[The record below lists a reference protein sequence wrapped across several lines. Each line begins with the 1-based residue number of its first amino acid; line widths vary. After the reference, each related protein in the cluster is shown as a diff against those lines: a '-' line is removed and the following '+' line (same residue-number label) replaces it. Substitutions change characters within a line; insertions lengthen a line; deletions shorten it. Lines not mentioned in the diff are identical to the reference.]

1 MLQRIVQ
8 DSFPF
13 SVIVSGL
20 CSTMFQYGPL
30 VRHFDVVV
38 FADIPVDVGGDL
50 IVSLYVHR
58 LC

>member
-1 MLQRIVQ
+1 MPQRIVQ

-13 SVIVSGL
+13 PVIVSGL

-30 VRHFDVVV
+30 VPHFDVVV

-50 IVSLYVHR
+50 IVSLYAHR

>member
-1 MLQRIVQ
+1 MPQRIIQ
-8 DSFPF
+8 DSFSF

-30 VRHFDVVV
+30 VRQIVGGI

-50 IVSLYVHR
+50 IVSLYVHG